1 MFCAGAP
8 RLCSGKGRKVFVLSK
23 KEKVILATNDDGVHS
38 PGLHQLADALKEVG
52 KVVVIAP
59 DRERNAAGHALTL
72 HKPLRADEIRPGV
85 FSVNG
90 TPTDCVNLGVL
101 YLLKSAR
108 PDLIVSGIN
117 KGGNLGDD
125 VTYSGT
131 VSAAMEGTLLGIPS
145 IAFSQLGDGQYH
157 FETAAR
163 FAVGLVRLVLKEGLS
178 REVFLN
184 VNAPNLPPDEIK
196 GVRITTLGKRV
207 FDDSTIIE
215 NTDPRGRKYFWI
227 GLNGMKW
234 EKRKNS
240 DHEAVERGE
249 ISVTPLHLDL
259 THHETV
265 ERLRSWKEQLET
277 EIG

>member
-1 MFCAGAP
+1 
-8 RLCSGKGRKVFVLSK
+8 
-23 KEKVILATNDDGVHS
+23 
-38 PGLHQLADALKEVG
+38 
-52 KVVVIAP
+52 
-59 DRERNAAGHALTL
+59 
-72 HKPLRADEIRPGV
+72 
-85 FSVNG
+85 
-90 TPTDCVNLGVL
+90 
-101 YLLKSAR
+101 
-108 PDLIVSGIN
+108 
-117 KGGNLGDD
+117 
-125 VTYSGT
+125 
-131 VSAAMEGTLLGIPS
+131 MEGTLLGIPS

-184 VNAPNLPPDEIK
+184 VNVPNLPRTRSR
-196 GVRITTLGKRV
+196 GSITTLGKRV

-227 GLNGMKW
+227 GLNGIKW
-234 EKRKNS
+234 EKRENS

>member
-1 MFCAGAP
+1 MQG
-8 RLCSGKGRKVFVLSK
+8 

-38 PGLHQLADALKEVG
+38 PGLIQLAEALREVG
-52 KVVVIAP
+52 KVIVIAP
-59 DRERNAAGHALTL
+59 DRERSAAGHALTL

-101 YLLKSAR
+101 YLMKESR

-131 VSAAMEGTLLGIPS
+131 VSAAMEGTLLGVPS
-145 IAFSQLGDGQYH
+145 IAFSQLGEGHFH
-157 FETAAR
+157 FEAAAR
-163 FAVGLVRLVLKEGLS
+163 FAVGLSRLVLEKGLS
-178 REVFLN
+178 KEVFLN
-184 VNAPNLPPDEIK
+184 VNVPTLSPAEIK

-207 FDDSTIIE
+207 FNDSTIIA
-215 NTDPRGRKYFWI
+215 NTDPRGRRYFWI
-227 GLNGMKW
+227 GLNGMTW
-234 EKRKNS
+234 EQRKNT
-240 DHEAVERGE
+240 DQQAVEQGE

-259 THHETV
+259 THHETI
-265 ERLRSWKEQLET
+265 ERLSSWREQLSA
-277 EIG
+277 EIKNR